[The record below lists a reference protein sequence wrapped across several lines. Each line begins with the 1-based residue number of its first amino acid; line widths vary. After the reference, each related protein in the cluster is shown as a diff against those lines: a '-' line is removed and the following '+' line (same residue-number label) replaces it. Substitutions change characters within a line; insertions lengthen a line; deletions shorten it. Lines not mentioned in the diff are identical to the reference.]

1 MDAEYLLKQ
10 YVDSGVPIPEYQFN
24 KLNNNLKKTYI
35 RKRGIAF
42 ESGRRPQWYEM
53 PYFPEELKLAAVKQN
68 GNAIQFIENPSEE
81 VQLAAVQQ
89 NGYAIEYIKNPS
101 EQVQLAAVQEFGS
114 AIRYIKNPS
123 EQVQLAAVQQN
134 GNAIRHIKNPSEQV
148 QLAAVQESGYAIE
161 YIENPSERVKEYVKG
176 KNRLNENIN
185 RIKQLLL

>member
-10 YVDSGVPIPEYQFN
+10 YVDTGLPIPEYQFN

-42 ESGRRPQWYEM
+42 ESGDKPQSYEM
-53 PYFPEELKLAAVKQN
+53 PYFPEEVQLAAVKKYGHAIEYIKNPSEQVQLAAVQQN
-68 GNAIQFIENPSEE
+68 GHAIQHIENPSEE

-89 NGYAIEYIKNPS
+89 NGYAIKFIENPS
-101 EQVQLAAVQEFGS
+101 EE
-114 AIRYIKNPS
+114 
-123 EQVQLAAVQQN
+123 VQLAAVQQF
-134 GNAIRHIKNPSEQV
+134 GHAIQHIENPSEEV
-148 QLAAVQESGYAIE
+148 QLAAVKKEGYAIKF
-161 YIENPSERVKEYVKG
+161 IENPSERVKEYVKE